1 MEKFMNKLRI
11 TYNYPTIVRQI
22 MYLTIFFYVLLHF
35 GVMAEIMIFKVEGY
49 YENVR
54 PLMTLLI
61 YLVVFAVIIALFFGH
76 KFCYSEYDASTLTYH
91 NRLLRREKTLDL
103 TQVRFAIFDRFGVK
117 FYNTT
122 TVDSDKDVPI
132 FKIPF
137 YRLGFIHPAELDN
150 LYKMLRA
157 RGDVGVVKTYKQL
170 LGYSTPWKL
179 LIVFY
184 GILTYAFLMN
194 CVTPVTAFLVLLQ
207 SHGVAA

>member
-1 MEKFMNKLRI
+1 MNKLRI

-22 MYLTIFFYVLLHF
+22 MYLTIFFYALLHF

-76 KFCYSEYDASTLTYH
+76 KFCYSEYDGSTLTYH

-103 TQVRFAIFDRFGVK
+103 TQVRFAIFDRFSVK

-137 YRLGFIHPAELDN
+137 YRLGFIDAVELDR
-150 LYKMLRA
+150 LYRFLA
-157 RGDVGVVKTYKQL
+157 SRGDVGVVKTYKTL
-170 LGYSTPWKL
+170 IGYSNPWKL

-184 GILTYAFLMN
+184 GIFVYAFLVN
-194 CVTPVTAFLVLLQ
+194 CITPVTAFLVLLQ
-207 SHGVAA
+207 SHGAAS

>member
-1 MEKFMNKLRI
+1 MNKLRI
-11 TYNYPTIVRQI
+11 TYTYPTIVRQI
-22 MYLTIFFYVLLHF
+22 MYLVIFFYALLHF

-54 PLMTLLI
+54 PLMTFLI
-61 YLVVFAVIIALFFGH
+61 YLVVFAVIIALFFGY

-122 TVDSDKDVPI
+122 TVDSDRDTPI

-137 YRLGFIHPAELDN
+137 YRLGFVNAVEIDR
-150 LYKMLRA
+150 LYRFLAA
-157 RGDVGVVKTYKQL
+157 RGDVGVVKTYKTL
-170 LGYSTPWKL
+170 IGYSNPWKL

-184 GILTYAFLMN
+184 GIFVYAFLVN
-194 CVTPVTAFLVLLQ
+194 CITPVTAFLVLWQ
-207 SHGVAA
+207 SHGIPS

>member
-1 MEKFMNKLRI
+1 MNKLRI

-22 MYLTIFFYVLLHF
+22 MYLAVFFYALLHF

-54 PLMTLLI
+54 PLMTFLI

-91 NRLLRREKTLDL
+91 NRLLRKEKTLDL

-122 TVDSDKDVPI
+122 TVDSDKDTPI
-132 FKIPF
+132 FRIPF
-137 YRLGFIHPAELDN
+137 YRLGFVNAVEIDR
-150 LYKMLRA
+150 LYRFLAA
-157 RGDVGVVKTYKQL
+157 RGDVGVVKTYKTL
-170 LGYSTPWKL
+170 IGYSNPWKL

-184 GILTYAFLMN
+184 GIFVYAFLVN
-194 CVTPVTAFLVLLQ
+194 CITPVTAFLVLWQ
-207 SHGVAA
+207 SHGIPS

>member
-1 MEKFMNKLRI
+1 MNKLRI

-22 MYLTIFFYVLLHF
+22 MYLTIFFYALLHF

-76 KFCYSEYDASTLTYH
+76 KFCYSEYDGSTLTYH

-103 TQVRFAIFDRFGVK
+103 TQVRFAIFDRFSVK

-137 YRLGFIHPAELDN
+137 YRLGFIDAVELDR
-150 LYKMLRA
+150 LYRFLA
-157 RGDVGVVKTYKQL
+157 SRGDVGVVKTYKTL
-170 LGYSTPWKL
+170 IGYSNPWKL

-184 GILTYAFLMN
+184 GIFVYAFLVN
-194 CVTPVTAFLVLLQ
+194 CITPVTAFLVLWQ
-207 SHGVAA
+207 SHGIPS

>member
-1 MEKFMNKLRI
+1 MNKLRI

-22 MYLTIFFYVLLHF
+22 MYLTIFFYALLHY

-61 YLVVFAVIIALFFGH
+61 YLVVFAVIIGLFFGY
-76 KFCYSEYDASTLTYH
+76 KFCYSEYDAKTQTYH
-91 NRLLRREKTLDL
+91 NRLLRKEKTLDL

-122 TVDSDKDVPI
+122 TVDSDKDTPI
-132 FKIPF
+132 FRIPF
-137 YRLGFIHPAELDN
+137 YRLGFVNAVEIDR
-150 LYKMLRA
+150 LYRFLAA
-157 RGDVGVVKTYKQL
+157 RGDVGVVKTYKTL
-170 LGYSTPWKL
+170 IGYSNPWKL

-184 GILTYAFLMN
+184 GIFVYAFLVN
-194 CVTPVTAFLVLLQ
+194 CITPVTAFLVLWQ
-207 SHGVAA
+207 SHGIPS

>member
-1 MEKFMNKLRI
+1 MNKLRI

-22 MYLTIFFYVLLHF
+22 MYLAVFFYALLHF

-54 PLMTLLI
+54 PLMTFLI
-61 YLVVFAVIIALFFGH
+61 YLVVFAAIIALFFGH

-91 NRLLRREKTLDL
+91 NRLLRKEKTLDL

-122 TVDSDKDVPI
+122 TVDSDKDTPI
-132 FKIPF
+132 FRIPF
-137 YRLGFIHPAELDN
+137 YRLGFVNAVEIDR
-150 LYKMLRA
+150 LYRFLAA
-157 RGDVGVVKTYKQL
+157 RGDVGVVKTYKTL
-170 LGYSTPWKL
+170 IGYSNPWKL

-184 GILTYAFLMN
+184 GIFVYAFLVN
-194 CVTPVTAFLVLLQ
+194 CITPVTAFLVLWQ
-207 SHGVAA
+207 SHGIPS

>member
-1 MEKFMNKLRI
+1 MNKLRI
-11 TYNYPTIVRQI
+11 TYTYPTIVRQI
-22 MYLTIFFYVLLHF
+22 MYLAIFFYVLLNF
-35 GVMAEIMIFKVEGY
+35 GVIAEIMIFKVEGY

-54 PLMTLLI
+54 PLMTFLI
-61 YLVVFAVIIALFFGH
+61 YMVVFAVIIALFFGY

-122 TVDSDKDVPI
+122 TVDSDKDTPI

-137 YRLGFIHPAELDN
+137 YRLGFVNAVEIDR
-150 LYKMLRA
+150 LYRFLAA
-157 RGDVGVVKTYKQL
+157 RGDVGVVKTYKTL
-170 LGYSTPWKL
+170 IGYSNPWKL

-184 GILTYAFLMN
+184 GIFVYAFLVN
-194 CVTPVTAFLVLLQ
+194 CITPVTAFLVLWQ
-207 SHGVAA
+207 SHGIPS